1 MNTLTRWEP
10 FREMHTMRD
19 LMDRIFDEPFFEA
32 PRLWTRQ
39 TEGFTPAMDV
49 AEDDA
54 NYVVKVTLPGVEP
67 DQVEITLTDN
77 ILTIKGET
85 KIEKDM
91 EEKNYHVR
99 ERRYG
104 SFTRSISLPMPVEAE
119 HVDAIHEHG
128 VLTLRLPKAEAVKP
142 KRITVKQTVNGG

>member
-19 LMDRIFDEPFFEA
+19 LMDRIFDEPFSEA

-39 TEGFTPAMDV
+39 MEGFAPAMDV

-77 ILTIKGET
+77 VLTIKGET
-85 KIEKDM
+85 KTEKDM
-91 EEKNYHVR
+91 EEKNYRVR

-104 SFTRSISLPMPVEAE
+104 SFTRSIALPMPVEAE
-119 HVDAIHEHG
+119 QVDATHEHG